1 MEMARTEDDDLYR
14 IFQSDYNEEMMM
26 GDWFTLKVINHMVA
40 KEEVIFEDGGQLFP
54 LWDIQREDDPDKVVL
69 DAVFYPMVTRQS
81 AGPGS

>member
-1 MEMARTEDDDLYR
+1 
-14 IFQSDYNEEMMM
+14 
-26 GDWFTLKVINHMVA
+26 MVA